1 MTQAPRF
8 CVLTFE
14 DGTVGWG
21 TFDAL
26 DTRLAAFMRR
36 TRIRRSVTTLA
47 GVAGAALVAG
57 GVFVDGT
64 VLAQRAAASGSP
76 PAGIEVIPLR
86 PNFFVV
92 AGAGGN
98 IGVQTGPDGVVVVDS
113 GTAASSTAV
122 IAEIKKLSERPI
134 RYIIN
139 TSADA
144 DHVGGNEALAKAGQ
158 TILNL
163 NNAQLSGLT
172 NGGAAA
178 ILAAEGVLTRMSA
191 PTGQA
196 SPYPTASWPTET
208 FAHRRSYMYLNG
220 EGIETL
226 HQPSA
231 HSDGDSL
238 VFFRRSDVVMAGEII
253 DATRFPVI
261 DLARGGGIQ
270 GEIDALNRLVELAI
284 PNFPLV
290 WQEGGTYVVPAHG
303 RPYEQIDVVEYRDMV
318 TIIRDRVLALKK
330 AGRTLAQVQAAAPA
344 KGYTRQYGRDTGPW
358 TTAMFIEAIYKS
370 LPEARQ

>member
-1 MTQAPRF
+1 MGRTTTRR
-8 CVLTFE
+8 
-14 DGTVGWG
+14 GT
-21 TFDAL
+21 
-26 DTRLAAFMRR
+26 AA
-36 TRIRRSVTTLA
+36 LA
-47 GVAGAALVAG
+47 GLFGAALITSGSWAG
-57 GVFVDGT
+57 T
-64 VLAQRAAASGSP
+64 IALAQRGAPARTAGASGT
-76 PAGIEVIPLR
+76 PALEVLALR
-86 PNFFVV
+86 PTFFVI

-113 GTAASSTAV
+113 GNAASADAV
-122 IAEIKKLSERPI
+122 IAEIRKLGAKPI
-134 RYIIN
+134 RYVIN

-144 DHVGGNEALAKAGQ
+144 DHVGGNEAVARAGQ

-178 ILAAEGVLTRMSA
+178 ILAAEGVLARMSA

-196 SPYPTASWPTET
+196 SPYPTAAWPTET

-226 HQPSA
+226 RQPAA
-231 HSDGDSL
+231 HSDGDSV
-238 VFFRRSDVVMAGEII
+238 VFFRRSDVVMAGDVL

-261 DLARGGGIQ
+261 DVARGGTIQ

-290 WQEGGTYVVPAHG
+290 WQEGGTYVVPGHG
-303 RPYEQIDVVEYRDMV
+303 RPYEQIDVVEYRDMI
-318 TIIRDRVLALKK
+318 TIIRDRVQALKK
-330 AGRTLAQVQAAAPA
+330 AGRTLDQVKAAAPA

-358 TTAMFIEAIYKS
+358 TTNQFIEAIYTT
-370 LPEARQ
+370 LPEARP